1 MKRLIIIALVAT
13 VLATTASATELPP
26 GKWWRRADI
35 AKTLELTPQQQER
48 LDVVFRD
55 AANELIDIKAEV
67 EKRQLALRT
76 ELEKTQLSRQDIAAI
91 AAKLNDA
98 RGRLFARELMMLVD
112 MRAVLSDGQ
121 WTRLRSELE
130 ARRERDMRDGGR
142 EGMRDGMRPRPR
154 GDMNGPMNRPPM
166 GRRP

>member
-1 MKRLIIIALVAT
+1 VKRLIIIALVAT
-13 VLATTASATELPP
+13 ALAASAGATELPP
-26 GKWWRRADI
+26 GKWWRRPDV
-35 AKTLELTPQQQER
+35 AKKLELTTQQQER
-48 LDVVFRD
+48 LDIVFRD

-76 ELEKTQLSRQDIAAI
+76 ELEKTQLSRQDISAI

-112 MRAVLSDGQ
+112 MRAVLSDAQ

-130 ARRERDMRDGGR
+130 ARRDRDMREDQR
-142 EGMRDGMRPRPR
+142 RDGMGPRPNGR
-154 GDMNGPMNRPPM
+154 RMEGPMNRPPM
-166 GRRP
+166 DGRRP